1 MGKIK
6 EITEKLKESLT
17 AENVLLTAMKTPGVK
32 INRSNFLHK
41 ELIKFFPEDIVQQ
54 AIKFNPAKAG
64 IARDRINRIAQSV
77 INYETNKVTGLS
89 VLASLP
95 SSAVPAAVV
104 AAVTA
109 DITSYFA
116 HILRVVQKLAY
127 LYGFEAFELN
137 ENDIDSETMN
147 FVMVFLGVMFGV
159 QGAGTTLQK
168 VADIMAK
175 HVAKSLAKKAL
186 TKGTVF
192 PIVRSIVAKIGIRL
206 TKQMF
211 ADAVASVVPIAG
223 SVASGALT
231 YAMFKPC
238 CMKLKKKLMTY
249 QLCDPNFYT
258 ATDDQIV

>member
-1 MGKIK
+1 MSNLDKAI
-6 EITEKLKESLT
+6 EKLKGSLT
-17 AENVLLTAMKTPGVK
+17 AEGILIAAMKTPGVK
-32 INRSNFLHK
+32 IKRDQFLRK
-41 ELIKFFPEDIVQQ
+41 ELIKYYPEDTVQR
-54 AIKFNPAKAG
+54 AIEFNPAKAG
-64 IARDRINRIAQSV
+64 IERGRINRIAQSV
-77 INYETNKVTGLS
+77 INFETNKVTGIS

-95 SSAVPAAVV
+95 SSALPAAVA

-127 LYGFEAFELN
+127 LYGFEAFDLD

-147 FVMVFLGVMFGV
+147 FVMIFLGVMFGV

-168 VADIMAK
+168 VADLTAK
-175 HVAKSLAKKAL
+175 HVAKRLARRTLAKGAVYPVV
-186 TKGTVF
+186 KG
-192 PIVRSIVAKIGIRL
+192 IVAKIGVRL

-211 ADAVASVVPIAG
+211 ADAVASVIPLAG

-238 CMKLKKKLMTY
+238 CMKLKKRLMTY
-249 QLCDPNFYT
+249 PLCDPAFYMSS
-258 ATDDQIV
+258 DFEIV